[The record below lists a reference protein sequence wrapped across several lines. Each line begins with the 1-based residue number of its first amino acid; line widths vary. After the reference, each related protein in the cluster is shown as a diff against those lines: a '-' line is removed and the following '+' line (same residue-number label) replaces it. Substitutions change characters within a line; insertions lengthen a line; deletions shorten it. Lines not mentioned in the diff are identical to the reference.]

1 MSLEDNWLSIT
12 VRLSR
17 KSYFPGATI
26 SAMVSIEPVK
36 DSEEG
41 EYISYITAQV
51 IIDPNI
57 LFLASWTCW
66 CDSKSRRA
74 SIRFKIRK

>member
-26 SAMVSIEPVK
+26 SAIVSIEPVK

-41 EYISYITAQV
+41 EYISYMTAQV
-51 IIDPNI
+51 RIKP
-57 LFLASWTCW
+57 
-66 CDSKSRRA
+66 
-74 SIRFKIRK
+74 SI

>member
-26 SAMVSIEPVK
+26 SAMVSIEPMK

-41 EYISYITAQV
+41 EYISYMTAQV
-51 IIDPNI
+51 IINSNI
-57 LFLASWTCW
+57 LVCSFMDMLA
-66 CDSKSRRA
+66 
-74 SIRFKIRK
+74 